1 MKNTYQK
8 IVHILASRLFFF
20 GVMAVSILQGA
31 WIALSS
37 RYPMAFDEAYHYNLV
52 RMHAEQWNPL
62 FLSQPAGPAP
72 YGALVRDPSWLH
84 HYLLSFPYRLL
95 DALGASEYVRIVSLR
110 LINVA
115 FFAIGLYL
123 FRRLLLLSRAS
134 PAAVHASSLF
144 FILVPTV
151 PLLAGQINYDNLQFP
166 LLAATLLATYAAAEA
181 IRKRKPRLL
190 TITLAFIFALLGSVN
205 KFTFLPFLLAV
216 VLYIGVVTVKTYRH
230 KLSDLVKGLRQPWR
244 LEGSWQR
251 NSALGVLVVLS
262 GLFVWFYGVNTVV
275 YHNPV
280 IQCHQVLEP
289 SRCEGF
295 EPWLRNYTLAQSA
308 PSSTTNPVKFTID
321 WIGGMFYRSFFV
333 INGATGPKRYTNMV
347 PLGIAGTAA
356 LLMVVG
362 VVLTARFAS
371 RILAKDRVLQL
382 TLLASLVYVAALWG
396 RNFND
401 FRNLG
406 EMVAI
411 NGRYFQPILF
421 PLILFVVA
429 SYQRALFKNP
439 QAKFWLFI
447 ISMLGFMSGGG
458 IIGFIHYSD
467 VDWYFAG
474 QAWIESM
481 NAAARRLVA
490 PLFLWF

>member
-8 IVHILASRLFFF
+8 IVRVLASRLFFA
-20 GVMAVSILQGA
+20 GVLCVSAVQGIWLA
-31 WIALSS
+31 ISS

-62 FLSQPAGPAP
+62 FLSQPPGPAP

-84 HYLLSFPYRLL
+84 HYLLSFPYRIL
-95 DALGASEYVRIVSLR
+95 DALGASEYARIVTLR
-110 LINVA
+110 LVNVA
-115 FFAIGLYL
+115 FFVVGLYL
-123 FRRLLLLSRAS
+123 FRRLLLLSKAS
-134 PAAVHASSLF
+134 PAAVQASSLF
-144 FILVPTV
+144 FILVPSV

-166 LLAATLLATYAAAEA
+166 LFAATLLVTHRAAEA

-190 TITLAFIFALLGSVN
+190 MLLMALSFGLLGSVN

-216 VLYIGVVTVKTYRH
+216 VIYLAVVVLRTYRH
-230 KLSDLVKGLRQPWR
+230 KLSGFVTNLRQSWR
-244 LEGSWQR
+244 AEVVWQR
-251 NSALGVLVVLS
+251 SLVLGAAVMLS

-275 YHNPV
+275 YRNPV

-295 EPWLRNYTLAQSA
+295 EPWLRNYTLAKSA
-308 PSSTTNPVKFTID
+308 SNDVANPVKFTID

-347 PLGIAGTAA
+347 PMGIATTAA
-356 LLMVVG
+356 LLIVVG
-362 VVLTARFAS
+362 VVLTLRFIPK
-371 RILAKDRVLQL
+371 ILAKDSVLQL
-382 TLLASLVYVAALWG
+382 TLLACLVYIVALWG

-411 NGRYFQPILF
+411 NGRYFQPVLL
-421 PLILFVVA
+421 PLILLVVA
-429 SYQRALFKNP
+429 SYQRALVRHPKIKL
-439 QAKFWLFI
+439 AILL
-447 ISMLGFMSGGG
+447 ISFVGFLSGGG
-458 IIGFIHYSD
+458 ITAFIHYSD

-474 QAWIESM
+474 KTWIDSL
-481 NAAARRLVA
+481 NANARRLVA